1 VDHGLHRPAVG
12 RLGFLRST
20 PAGIHAPACPARE
33 ARPGVIDSLEREVKA
48 FLAELDA
55 KIADLRARYE
65 ARAAA

>member
-1 VDHGLHRPAVG
+1 
-12 RLGFLRST
+12 
-20 PAGIHAPACPARE
+20 
-33 ARPGVIDSLEREVKA
+33 VIDSLEREVKA